1 MSEFFKTLTNPRGK
15 YGYWGVGVVVLFGI
29 ALLVMPGLFLGK
41 SKPLSQAPNL
51 VLEKTDPK
59 QAPYPLSTVES
70 ALAQQVSQILC
81 QVEGAGKVTVS
92 VSLTAGPAH
101 DYARNTTDSKS
112 TIEEKDTGGGTR
124 TTTEMNQKAELVFA
138 QGKGEPVIVKELG
151 PQIKGIVVVAE
162 GAKDVEIRSK
172 LSRAVQSMLDLPAHR
187 VMVLPKESR

>member
-15 YGYWGVGVVVLFGI
+15 YSYWGVGLVVLLGV
-29 ALLVMPGLFLGK
+29 ALLVMPGLFLDK
-41 SKPLSQAPNL
+41 SKPLPQAPNV
-51 VLEKTDPK
+51 VLEKAASKDGGST
-59 QAPYPLSTVES
+59 LSAVEN
-70 ALAQQVSQILC
+70 ALAQQVSQILS
-81 QVEGAGKVTVS
+81 QVEGAGKVMVS
-92 VSLTAGPAH
+92 VSLAAGPAQ
-101 DYARNTTDSKS
+101 DYARNITDSKS

-151 PQIKGIVVVAE
+151 PQIKGIVIVAE